1 MIQIFA
7 GKNME
12 VFEMLTAV
20 EPSERCRLFFRID
33 MGSCEVRIYVRYG

>member
-1 MIQIFA
+1 
-7 GKNME
+7 ME

-33 MGSCEVRIYVRYG
+33 MPWVAVKFGFMLDMARNWGP